1 MTGFNYEKDSDNIV
15 TITMDMPGQS
25 VNTMNQSYEDYM
37 ETTVARLEK
46 ERDDIA
52 GVIIAS
58 AKDTFFAGG
67 DLTQL
72 VQISADRIEEFM
84 ISANKIKGQ
93 LRRLE
98 TLGKPVVAAINGAA
112 LGGGYEICL
121 ACHYR
126 VAIDNPKSQIG
137 LPEAQLGLL
146 PGGGGVA
153 RLPRV
158 IGLQDAIPFLTQGSK
173 VKPAKA
179 LEMKLIEALATDR
192 DDMMAKAKTWIKANP
207 DAVQPWDVKG
217 FKIPGGGPS
226 SPKLAQL
233 LQIAPAMMFQQTKGL
248 MPAPQAIL
256 SAAVEGCQVDID
268 NALMIETR
276 YFLKLA
282 LSPVAKNMI
291 STFFFQMNELNAGGS
306 RPKGIEKKAI
316 KKVGVLGAGMM
327 GAGIAYQAAR
337 SGIQVV
343 LKDISVEAAEKGK
356 AYSTKILDKAISRG
370 RSTEEK
376 KQAHLDLIL
385 ATDKAEDLAGC
396 DLVIEAVFEE
406 VALKAVVTKEAE
418 VHLDEGAIFASNTST
433 LPITTLAEA
442 SRDSSKFIGLHF
454 FSPVDKMPLVEI
466 ICGENTSDETL
477 AAAFDFVLQIRKTPI
492 VVNDVLQFF
501 TSRVFGKFLD
511 EGAELLESGVD
522 PVLIDNLSM
531 AIGMPVGPLAQQDE
545 VSQQLAFKVMKAN
558 RKLLEE
564 RGEDLPVSAGE
575 RVIGKICGELGRE
588 GKAYNGGFYD
598 YPESGSKT
606 VWPELR
612 KLYHKP
618 DVSISHDDI
627 KDRILFRQVI
637 ESIKCL
643 EENVLRT
650 VRDGNIGSIFGIG
663 APPWT
668 GGFLQFVNTYGVD
681 NFIARSKELAEL
693 YGDRFNPPKLLLDK
707 AAKGE
712 LFVD

>member
-1 MTGFNYEKDSDNIV
+1 
-15 TITMDMPGQS
+15 
-25 VNTMNQSYEDYM
+25 
-37 ETTVARLEK
+37 
-46 ERDDIA
+46 
-52 GVIIAS
+52 
-58 AKDTFFAGG
+58 
-67 DLTQL
+67 
-72 VQISADRIEEFM
+72 
-84 ISANKIKGQ
+84 
-93 LRRLE
+93 
-98 TLGKPVVAAINGAA
+98 
-112 LGGGYEICL
+112 
-121 ACHYR
+121 
-126 VAIDNPKSQIG
+126 
-137 LPEAQLGLL
+137 
-146 PGGGGVA
+146 
-153 RLPRV
+153 
-158 IGLQDAIPFLTQGSK
+158 
-173 VKPAKA
+173 
-179 LEMKLIEALATDR
+179 
-192 DDMMAKAKTWIKANP
+192 
-207 DAVQPWDVKG
+207 
-217 FKIPGGGPS
+217 
-226 SPKLAQL
+226 
-233 LQIAPAMMFQQTKGL
+233 
-248 MPAPQAIL
+248 
-256 SAAVEGCQVDID
+256 
-268 NALMIETR
+268 
-276 YFLKLA
+276 
-282 LSPVAKNMI
+282 
-291 STFFFQMNELNAGGS
+291 MNELNAGGS
-306 RPKGIEKKAI
+306 RPKGIEKKTI

-343 LKDISVEAAEKGK
+343 LKDISAEAAEKGK
-356 AYSTKILDKAISRG
+356 AYSTKLLDKAISRG

-385 ATDKAEDLAGC
+385 ATDNAADLAGC
-396 DLVIEAVFEE
+396 DLVIEAVYEE
-406 VALKAVVTKEAE
+406 VALKATVTKEAE
-418 VHLDEGAIFASNTST
+418 AQLEEGVIFASNTST

-466 ICGENTSDETL
+466 ICGDNTSDETL

-545 VSQQLAFKVMKAN
+545 VSQQLALKVMNAN
-558 RKLLEE
+558 RKLLSE
-564 RGEDLPVSAGE
+564 RGEVMPESAGE
-575 RVIGKICGELGRE
+575 RVIAKVCGELGRE

-598 YPESGSKT
+598 YPENGAKT

-612 KLYHKP
+612 KLYGKS
-618 DVSISHDDI
+618 DVNISHDDI

-668 GGFLQFVNTYGVD
+668 GGFLQFVNTYGLD
-681 NFIARSKELAEL
+681 NFIARSSELAEL